1 MLSLSNSYSTEDV
14 IDFDRKVQE
23 GLGLPEGSVKYVCE
37 LKFDGLSI
45 GLTYSNGILQQAVTR
60 GDGVQGDD
68 VTTNV
73 KTIRSVPLKLKG
85 SFPDLFE
92 IRGEIFLPRRVF
104 EAINK
109 EREEIGDPP
118 LANPRNAAS
127 GTMKM
132 QDSSVVAA
140 RKLDC
145 FLYHILGENLPF
157 ASHFESLQAA
167 KSWGFRVSEHAKLF
181 DNIREVIRFIDGWD
195 KARLSLPFDID
206 GIVVKVNDYR
216 QQRQLGYTAKSPR
229 WAIAYK
235 YKAEQASTELI
246 KITYQVGRTGAI
258 TPVANLKPVPLG
270 GTIVKRASLHNADII
285 EKLDVREG
293 DVLFV
298 EKGGEIIPKII
309 GVDLTKRKGGS
320 VRTVYITNCPEC
332 GAPLQRNQG
341 EANHFCPN
349 FAHCPP
355 QVKGRMEHFV
365 SRKAMNIDSLGAET
379 IEQLFNE
386 GLVKNIADFYDLK
399 KEQLLPLERMA
410 ERSAQNL
417 VDGIAA
423 SLQVPFER
431 VLFAIGIR
439 HVGETTAKKIAR
451 KVKSIDVLMASGKEE
466 LLGIDEVGET
476 IAESIADYFT
486 DPVNRDIIG
495 RLRAAGLQME
505 LSEDQQRAGS
515 EKLKG
520 LTFVISGVFNRH
532 SRDQLKEMI
541 EFNGGKNSG
550 SISGKTSYLLAGENM
565 GPEKLKKAQNLG
577 VKIIGEDDFLRMLAQ

>member
-1 MLSLSNSYSTEDV
+1 
-14 IDFDRKVQE
+14 
-23 GLGLPEGSVKYVCE
+23 
-37 LKFDGLSI
+37 
-45 GLTYSNGILQQAVTR
+45 
-60 GDGVQGDD
+60 
-68 VTTNV
+68 
-73 KTIRSVPLKLKG
+73 
-85 SFPDLFE
+85 
-92 IRGEIFLPRRVF
+92 
-104 EAINK
+104 
-109 EREEIGDPP
+109 
-118 LANPRNAAS
+118 
-127 GTMKM
+127 
-132 QDSSVVAA
+132 
-140 RKLDC
+140 
-145 FLYHILGENLPF
+145 
-157 ASHFESLQAA
+157 
-167 KSWGFRVSEHAKLF
+167 
-181 DNIREVIRFIDGWD
+181 
-195 KARLSLPFDID
+195 
-206 GIVVKVNDYR
+206 
-216 QQRQLGYTAKSPR
+216 
-229 WAIAYK
+229 
-235 YKAEQASTELI
+235 
-246 KITYQVGRTGAI
+246 
-258 TPVANLKPVPLG
+258 
-270 GTIVKRASLHNADII
+270 
-285 EKLDVREG
+285 
-293 DVLFV
+293 
-298 EKGGEIIPKII
+298 
-309 GVDLTKRKGGS
+309 
-320 VRTVYITNCPEC
+320 
-332 GAPLQRNQG
+332 
-341 EANHFCPN
+341 
-349 FAHCPP
+349 
-355 QVKGRMEHFV
+355 MEHFV